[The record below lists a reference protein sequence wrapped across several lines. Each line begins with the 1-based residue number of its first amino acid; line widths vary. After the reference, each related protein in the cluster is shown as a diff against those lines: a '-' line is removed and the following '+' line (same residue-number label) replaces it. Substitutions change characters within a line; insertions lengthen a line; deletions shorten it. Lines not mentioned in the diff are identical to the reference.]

1 MNDIEF
7 KEHLRKERLSYGI
20 SQGRLSYLSGI
31 TRQYL
36 NEIETGKSHASDSL
50 KEKLLATLN
59 LFSYDTPLFLLID
72 YLRVRFPTT
81 DAEETIRNILQI
93 KPDYL
98 LHEDYAFYGYK
109 EQYSHGDITLMAS
122 QDDTKGLLLE
132 LKGKGCRQLET
143 FLQAQNRDWY
153 EFLQVCINAGGIIKR
168 LDLAV
173 NDVAGL
179 LNVPLLIEK
188 CSNGELLTRSRKWE
202 AMHAGALSS
211 KVKRDRDKGS
221 TLYIGS
227 RSSSQYF
234 CLYQKDKEQKN
245 KHIQTDIKNR
255 FEIRLTDKKAEKAVR
270 DLLETRSPEQVVFTI
285 INRQIRFIDCKT
297 DTIDPIWEWFTGK
310 DRKPIELEM
319 RAEPYTMER
328 TVEWLKRQAAP
339 SLVTIHRI
347 EEQNGTH
354 LLEEILKQ
362 AKLKEA
368 HRIRIKQMTTVVE
381 DMIDTAVPQKENN
394 GIF

>member
-1 MNDIEF
+1 M
-7 KEHLRKERLSYGI
+7 KG
-20 SQGRLSYLSGI
+20 
-31 TRQYL
+31 
-36 NEIETGKSHASDSL
+36 L
-50 KEKLLATLN
+50 KK
-59 LFSYDTPLFLLID
+59 LFSAMLVLTMLFG
-72 YLRVRFPTT
+72 
-81 DAEETIRNILQI
+81 TIANVG
-93 KPDYL
+93 DV
-98 LHEDYAFYGYK
+98 YK
-109 EQYSHGDITLMAS
+109 
-122 QDDTKGLLLE
+122 
-132 LKGKGCRQLET
+132 R
-143 FLQAQNRDWY
+143 
-153 EFLQVCINAGGIIKR
+153 QVCINAGGIIKR

-179 LNVPLLIEK
+179 LDVPLLAEK

-255 FEIRLTDKKAEKAVR
+255 FEIRLTDKKAEKGVR

-310 DRKPIELEM
+310 DRKPIGLEM

-339 SLVTIHRI
+339 SLVTIQRI

-354 LLEEILKQ
+354 LLEMCIRDRIICLQNNKI
-362 AKLKEA
+362 AFKCKLSN
-368 HRIRIKQMTTVVE
+368 H
-381 DMIDTAVPQKENN
+381 
-394 GIF
+394 